1 MKCNLLIW
9 LKFELKSSKNEPK
22 IISERLNAFCNKRE
36 VDIMYKPLFLLY
48 HHTLFPSL
56 KQSHRTPLQEKE
68 KQTFHHCVRSNYPL
82 QGTRTKSISLS
93 GKTLTWFL
101 FCPDIIVITP
111 NSPSNKSD
119 MENCLVFPPGR
130 SQSRHQRH
138 DARPGQNGSH
148 YG

>member
-1 MKCNLLIW
+1 MPSVKKEKL
-9 LKFELKSSKNEPK
+9 F
-22 IISERLNAFCNKRE
+22 
-36 VDIMYKPLFLLY
+36 VMYNHLHTCFLC
-48 HHTLFPSL
+48 HHTAFPRF
-56 KQSHRTPLQEKE
+56 KRSHQTLLQQKG
-68 KQTFHHCVRSNYPL
+68 KQTLHQCLRSNCLL
-82 QGTRTKSISLS
+82 QDTRTKSISLS

-111 NSPSNKSD
+111 TSPSNKSD
-119 MENCLVFPPGR
+119 MENCLVFPLGR